1 VAAVTPTSILAESAT
16 TCFGFTARLALE
28 RMQDGIDSTPS
39 HVRGVSWVL
48 EIDGSVDASTA
59 NEVVASVDSFAIRG
73 DQGNRLD
80 LAIIKL
86 PGFGRRFSASG
97 LVRIPELPGGVQ
109 EGDQTRILAWI
120 QTPGGSF
127 GVQGIIFNVRQG
139 PAGPES
145 VEPGPLA
152 SEGCPNP

>member
-1 VAAVTPTSILAESAT
+1 MTLRLPGRILGSGLLATALVALLAVAACSPQPQVPVAAVTPTSILAESAT
-16 TCFGFTARLALE
+16 TCFGFTARLALAS
-28 RMQDGIDSTPS
+28 MQDGIDSTSS

-48 EIDGSVDASTA
+48 EIDGAVDVSTA

-120 QTPGGSF
+120 QTP
-127 GVQGIIFNVRQG
+127 
-139 PAGPES
+139 
-145 VEPGPLA
+145 
-152 SEGCPNP
+152 